1 MLYNG
6 EYKICEIINKI
17 LQRIVKQRPFLFR
30 KVQKIISS
38 VEVKQ
43 LMVKE

>member
-17 LQRIVKQRPFLFR
+17 LKRIVKQR
-30 KVQKIISS
+30 KVQKGSKNNLSS